1 MSISNKIRALLNM
14 QGRKPQDL
22 AGPLGIS
29 VQAVRNKLYRD
40 SFSASDL
47 VKIANALDCEL
58 SFIIDQ
64 SQKITFDVSDVIQH
78 DKIASE

>member
-22 AGPLGIS
+22 AAPLGIS

-47 VKIANALDCEL
+47 IKIANALNCEL
-58 SFIIDQ
+58 TFIIDDNQ
-64 SQKITFDVSDVIQH
+64 RIILNKDDLRNEAI
-78 DKIASE
+78 EP